1 MLHLFSLSKLAYTR
15 LLLQYVLWPPK
26 QFCQFYFKK
35 EKFYVLSSFSGQEAL
50 DILFQNNLD
59 LIILD
64 INLPDLSGFDLI
76 EQIKIINSNIPILI
90 LSACD
95 LDSAILHGFNLGAE
109 DYVTKPFNIE
119 ILHKKINVILKRN
132 TKNTFYK
139 DDHLFF
145 DKNTSKLVIDNKEI
159 KLTPLEFKLLSLFL
173 ENQNQIILKET
184 IIEKIWDSN
193 ENYVDEHTLLV
204 NISRLRNKIEDDK
217 HHYIK
222 TVYGLGYR
230 WCHDE

>member
-1 MLHLFSLSKLAYTR
+1 MYNI
-15 LLLQYVLWPPK
+15 LLIEDDRPLNK
-26 QFCQFYFKK
+26 AISIYFKK

-132 TKNTFYK
+132 TKNIFYK

-145 DKNTSKLVIDNKEI
+145 DKNTSKLVINNEET
-159 KLTPLEFKLLSLFL
+159 KLTPLEFKLLSFFL
-173 ENQNQIILKET
+173 ENQNQILLKET

-230 WCHDE
+230 WCQDE

>member
-1 MLHLFSLSKLAYTR
+1 MYNI
-15 LLLQYVLWPPK
+15 LLIEDDRPLNKAISV
-26 QFCQFYFKK
+26 YFKK

-95 LDSAILHGFNLGAE
+95 LDSALLHGFNLGAE

-230 WCHDE
+230 WCQDE

>member
-1 MLHLFSLSKLAYTR
+1 MYNI
-15 LLLQYVLWPPK
+15 LLIEDDRPLNKAISV
-26 QFCQFYFKK
+26 YFKK
-35 EKFYVLSSFSGQEAL
+35 EKFYVLSCFSGQEAL
-50 DILFQNNLD
+50 DTFSQNNSD

-230 WCHDE
+230 WCQDE

>member
-1 MLHLFSLSKLAYTR
+1 MKKHLQKCLFEEKVCNLVTEISSKET
-15 LLLQYVLWPPK
+15 
-26 QFCQFYFKK
+26 
-35 EKFYVLSSFSGQEAL
+35 G
-50 DILFQNNLD
+50 
-59 LIILD
+59 
-64 INLPDLSGFDLI
+64 G
-76 EQIKIINSNIPILI
+76 IPEP
-90 LSACD
+90 
-95 LDSAILHGFNLGAE
+95 N
-109 DYVTKPFNIE
+109 T
-119 ILHKKINVILKRN
+119 NVILKRN

>member
-1 MLHLFSLSKLAYTR
+1 MYNI
-15 LLLQYVLWPPK
+15 LLIEDDRPLNKAISV
-26 QFCQFYFKK
+26 YFKK

-50 DILFQNNLD
+50 DILSQNNLD

-76 EQIKIINSNIPILI
+76 EQIKIMNSNIPILI

-95 LDSAILHGFNLGAE
+95 LDSDILHGFNLGAE

-119 ILHKKINVILKRN
+119 IFHKKINVILKRN

-145 DKNTSKLVIDNKEI
+145 DKNISKLEINNKEI

-173 ENQNQIILKET
+173 ENQNQILLKER
-184 IIEKIWDSN
+184 IIEKIWDVN
-193 ENYVDEHTLLV
+193 ENYVDDHTLLV

>member
-1 MLHLFSLSKLAYTR
+1 MYNI
-15 LLLQYVLWPPK
+15 LLIEDDRPLNKAISV
-26 QFCQFYFKK
+26 YFKK

-204 NISRLRNKIEDDK
+204 NISRLRNKMEDDK

-230 WCHDE
+230 WCQDE

>member
-1 MLHLFSLSKLAYTR
+1 MYNI
-15 LLLQYVLWPPK
+15 LLIEDDRPLNKAISV
-26 QFCQFYFKK
+26 YFKK

-50 DILFQNNLD
+50 DILSQDNFD

>member
-1 MLHLFSLSKLAYTR
+1 MYSI
-15 LLLQYVLWPPK
+15 LLIEDDVALNKAISV
-26 QFCQFYFKK
+26 YFKK
-35 EKFYVLSSFSGQEAL
+35 ENFQVDSFFCGHDMIDAL
-50 DILFQNNLD
+50 EKNNFDI
-59 LIILD
+59 IILD

-76 EQIKIINSNIPILI
+76 KQIKLINSNIPVII

-95 LDSAILHGFNLGAE
+95 LDSDILHGFNLGAE

-132 TKNTFYK
+132 TKNIFYK

-145 DKNTSKLVIDNKEI
+145 DKNTSKLVINNEET

-173 ENQNQIILKET
+173 ENQNQILLKET

-230 WCHDE
+230 WCQDE

>member
-1 MLHLFSLSKLAYTR
+1 MNNI
-15 LLLQYVLWPPK
+15 LLIEDDRPLNK
-26 QFCQFYFKK
+26 AISIYFKK
-35 EKFYVLSSFSGQEAL
+35 EKFHVISCYCGQKAL
-50 DILFQNNLD
+50 DILLQNNLD

-76 EQIKIINSNIPILI
+76 KQIKIINSNIPILI

-95 LDSAILHGFNLGAE
+95 LDSDILHGFNLGAE

-119 ILHKKINVILKRN
+119 ILHKKINIILKRN

-139 DDHLFF
+139 DNHLFF
-145 DKNTSKLVIDNKEI
+145 DKNISKLVIDNKEI

-173 ENQNQIILKET
+173 ENQNQILLKET

-204 NISRLRNKIEDDK
+204 NISRLRNKIEDNK

>member
-1 MLHLFSLSKLAYTR
+1 MYNI
-15 LLLQYVLWPPK
+15 LLIEDDRPLNKAISV
-26 QFCQFYFKK
+26 YFKK

-119 ILHKKINVILKRN
+119 ILHKKINVILKRSQ
-132 TKNTFYK
+132 KNIFYK
-139 DDHLFF
+139 DNHIFF

-230 WCHDE
+230 WCQDE

>member
-1 MLHLFSLSKLAYTR
+1 MYNI
-15 LLLQYVLWPPK
+15 LLIEDDRPLNKAISV
-26 QFCQFYFKK
+26 YFKK
-35 EKFYVLSSFSGQEAL
+35 EKFYVLSSFSGQESL
-50 DILFQNNLD
+50 DILSQNNLD

>member
-1 MLHLFSLSKLAYTR
+1 MYNI
-15 LLLQYVLWPPK
+15 LLIEDDTALNKAISV
-26 QFCQFYFKK
+26 YFKK
-35 EKFYVLSSFSGQEAL
+35 EKFHVLSCFSGQEAL
-50 DILFQNNLD
+50 DTFSQNNSD

-76 EQIKIINSNIPILI
+76 EQIKIMNLNIPILI

-95 LDSAILHGFNLGAE
+95 LDSDILHGFNLGAE

-132 TKNTFYK
+132 TKNIFYK

-145 DKNTSKLVIDNKEI
+145 DKNTSKLVINNEET
-159 KLTPLEFKLLSLFL
+159 KLTPLEFKLLSFFL
-173 ENQNQIILKET
+173 ENQNQILLKET

-193 ENYVDEHTLLV
+193 KNYVDEHTLLV

-230 WCHDE
+230 CCQDE

>member
-1 MLHLFSLSKLAYTR
+1 MYNI
-15 LLLQYVLWPPK
+15 LLIEDDRPLNK
-26 QFCQFYFKK
+26 AISIYFKK

-139 DDHLFF
+139 NDHLFF

-159 KLTPLEFKLLSLFL
+159 KLTPIEFKLLSLFL

>member
-1 MLHLFSLSKLAYTR
+1 MYNI
-15 LLLQYVLWPPK
+15 LLIEDDRPLNKAISV
-26 QFCQFYFKK
+26 YFKK

-95 LDSAILHGFNLGAE
+95 LDSDILHGFNLGAE

>member
-1 MLHLFSLSKLAYTR
+1 MYNI
-15 LLLQYVLWPPK
+15 LLIEDDRPLNKAISV
-26 QFCQFYFKK
+26 YFKK
-35 EKFYVLSSFSGQEAL
+35 EKFYVLSTFSGQEAL

-184 IIEKIWDSN
+184 TIEKIWDSN

>member
-1 MLHLFSLSKLAYTR
+1 MLSLFF
-15 LLLQYVLWPPK
+15 QYL
-26 QFCQFYFKK
+26 K

-76 EQIKIINSNIPILI
+76 EQIKIMNLNIPILI

-95 LDSAILHGFNLGAE
+95 LDSDILHGFNLGAE

-132 TKNTFYK
+132 TKNIFYK

-145 DKNTSKLVIDNKEI
+145 DKNTSKLVINNEET
-159 KLTPLEFKLLSLFL
+159 KLTPLEFKLLSFFL
-173 ENQNQIILKET
+173 ENQNQILLKET

-230 WCHDE
+230 WCQDE

>member
-1 MLHLFSLSKLAYTR
+1 MYNI
-15 LLLQYVLWPPK
+15 LLIEDDRPLNKAISV
-26 QFCQFYFKK
+26 YFKK

-50 DILFQNNLD
+50 DILSQNNLD

-76 EQIKIINSNIPILI
+76 EQIKIMNLNIPILI

-95 LDSAILHGFNLGAE
+95 LDSDILHGFNLGAE

-119 ILHKKINVILKRN
+119 IFHKKINVILKRN

-145 DKNTSKLVIDNKEI
+145 DKNISKLEINNKEI

-173 ENQNQIILKET
+173 ENQNQILLKER
-184 IIEKIWDSN
+184 IIEKIWDVN

>member
-1 MLHLFSLSKLAYTR
+1 MYNI
-15 LLLQYVLWPPK
+15 LLIEDDRPLNKAISV
-26 QFCQFYFKK
+26 YFKK

-95 LDSAILHGFNLGAE
+95 LDSAILHGFNLVAE
-109 DYVTKPFNIE
+109 DYVTKPFNSE

-230 WCHDE
+230 WCQDE

>member
-1 MLHLFSLSKLAYTR
+1 MYNI
-15 LLLQYVLWPPK
+15 LLIEDDRPLNKAISV
-26 QFCQFYFKK
+26 YFKK

-193 ENYVDEHTLLV
+193 ENYVDEHTVLV

-230 WCHDE
+230 WCQDE

>member
-1 MLHLFSLSKLAYTR
+1 MYNI
-15 LLLQYVLWPPK
+15 LLIEDDRPLNKAISV
-26 QFCQFYFKK
+26 YFKK

-76 EQIKIINSNIPILI
+76 EQIKIMNLNIPILI

-95 LDSAILHGFNLGAE
+95 LDSDILHGFNLGAE

-132 TKNTFYK
+132 TKNIFYK

-230 WCHDE
+230 WCQDE

>member
-1 MLHLFSLSKLAYTR
+1 MYNI
-15 LLLQYVLWPPK
+15 LLIEDDRPLNKAISV
-26 QFCQFYFKK
+26 YFKK
-35 EKFYVLSSFSGQEAL
+35 QKFYVLSSFSGQEAL

-230 WCHDE
+230 WCQDE

>member
-1 MLHLFSLSKLAYTR
+1 MYNI
-15 LLLQYVLWPPK
+15 LLIEDDRPLNKAISV
-26 QFCQFYFKK
+26 YFKK

-50 DILFQNNLD
+50 DILSQNNLD

-64 INLPDLSGFDLI
+64 INLSDLSGFALI

-132 TKNTFYK
+132 TKNIFYK

-145 DKNTSKLVIDNKEI
+145 DKNTSKLVINNEET
-159 KLTPLEFKLLSLFL
+159 KLTPLEFKLLSFFL

>member
-1 MLHLFSLSKLAYTR
+1 MNMYSI
-15 LLLQYVLWPPK
+15 LLIEDDVALNKAISV
-26 QFCQFYFKK
+26 YFKK
-35 EKFYVLSSFSGQEAL
+35 ENFQVDSFFCGHDMIDAL
-50 DILFQNNLD
+50 EKNNFDI
-59 LIILD
+59 IILD

-76 EQIKIINSNIPILI
+76 KQIKLINSNIPVII

-95 LDSAILHGFNLGAE
+95 LDSDILHGFNLGAE

-145 DKNTSKLVIDNKEI
+145 DKNTSKLVINNKEI

-230 WCHDE
+230 WCQDE

>member
-1 MLHLFSLSKLAYTR
+1 MYNI
-15 LLLQYVLWPPK
+15 LLIEDDRPLNKAISV
-26 QFCQFYFKK
+26 YFKK

-50 DILFQNNLD
+50 DILSQNNLD

-109 DYVTKPFNIE
+109 DYLTKPFNIE

>member
-1 MLHLFSLSKLAYTR
+1 MYNI
-15 LLLQYVLWPPK
+15 LLIEDDTALNK
-26 QFCQFYFKK
+26 AISIYFKK
-35 EKFYVLSSFSGQEAL
+35 KKFHILSYFSGQEAL
-50 DILFQNNLD
+50 DTFSQNNSD

-76 EQIKIINSNIPILI
+76 EQIKIMNLNIPILI

-95 LDSAILHGFNLGAE
+95 LDSDILHGFNLGAE

-132 TKNTFYK
+132 TKNIFYK

-145 DKNTSKLVIDNKEI
+145 DKNTSKLVINNEET

-173 ENQNQIILKET
+173 ENQNQILLKET

>member
-1 MLHLFSLSKLAYTR
+1 MYNI
-15 LLLQYVLWPPK
+15 LLIEDDRPLNKAISV
-26 QFCQFYFKK
+26 YFKK
-35 EKFYVLSSFSGQEAL
+35 EKFYVLSTFNGQEAL
-50 DILFQNNLD
+50 DILLQNNLD

>member
-1 MLHLFSLSKLAYTR
+1 MYNI
-15 LLLQYVLWPPK
+15 LLIEDDRPLNKAISV
-26 QFCQFYFKK
+26 YFKK

-184 IIEKIWDSN
+184 IIEKIWGSN

-230 WCHDE
+230 WCQDE

>member
-1 MLHLFSLSKLAYTR
+1 MYNI
-15 LLLQYVLWPPK
+15 LLIEDDRPLNKAISV
-26 QFCQFYFKK
+26 YFKK

-50 DILFQNNLD
+50 DILSQNNLD

-132 TKNTFYK
+132 TKNIFYK

-145 DKNTSKLVIDNKEI
+145 DKNTSKLVINNEET
-159 KLTPLEFKLLSLFL
+159 KLTPLEFKLLSFFL

>member
-1 MLHLFSLSKLAYTR
+1 MYNI
-15 LLLQYVLWPPK
+15 LLIEDDRPLNKAISV
-26 QFCQFYFKK
+26 YFKK

-50 DILFQNNLD
+50 DILFKNNLD

-95 LDSAILHGFNLGAE
+95 FDSSILHGFNLGAE
-109 DYVTKPFNIE
+109 DYVTKTFNIE
-119 ILHKKINVILKRN
+119 MLHKKIDVILKRN

>member
-1 MLHLFSLSKLAYTR
+1 MYNI
-15 LLLQYVLWPPK
+15 LLIEDDTALNKAISV
-26 QFCQFYFKK
+26 YFKK
-35 EKFYVLSSFSGQEAL
+35 EKFHVLSCFSGQEAL
-50 DILFQNNLD
+50 DTFSQNNSD

-76 EQIKIINSNIPILI
+76 EQIKIMNLNIPIL

-95 LDSAILHGFNLGAE
+95 LDSDILHGFNLGAE

-132 TKNTFYK
+132 TKNIFYK

-145 DKNTSKLVIDNKEI
+145 DKNTSKLVINNEET

-173 ENQNQIILKET
+173 ENQNQILLKET

>member
-1 MLHLFSLSKLAYTR
+1 MYNI
-15 LLLQYVLWPPK
+15 LLIEDDRPLNKAISV
-26 QFCQFYFKK
+26 YFKK
-35 EKFYVLSSFSGQEAL
+35 EKFYVLSCFSGQEAL

>member
-1 MLHLFSLSKLAYTR
+1 MYNI
-15 LLLQYVLWPPK
+15 LLIEDDRPLNKAISV
-26 QFCQFYFKK
+26 YFKK

-76 EQIKIINSNIPILI
+76 EQIKIMNLNIPILI

-95 LDSAILHGFNLGAE
+95 LDSDILHGFNLGAE

-145 DKNTSKLVIDNKEI
+145 DKNTSKLVINNEET

-173 ENQNQIILKET
+173 ENQNQILLKET

>member
-1 MLHLFSLSKLAYTR
+1 MYNI
-15 LLLQYVLWPPK
+15 LLIEDDRPLNKAISV
-26 QFCQFYFKK
+26 YFKK

-64 INLPDLSGFDLI
+64 VNLPDLSGFDLI
-76 EQIKIINSNIPILI
+76 EQIKIINSNIPILPIII
-90 LSACD
+90 LSAKSEEVD
-95 LDSAILHGFNLGAE
+95 KIMGLNMGAD

-145 DKNTSKLVIDNKEI
+145 DKNTSKLVINNKEI

>member
-1 MLHLFSLSKLAYTR
+1 M
-15 LLLQYVLWPPK
+15 
-26 QFCQFYFKK
+26 
-35 EKFYVLSSFSGQEAL
+35 
-50 DILFQNNLD
+50 NL
-59 LIILD
+59 
-64 INLPDLSGFDLI
+64 
-76 EQIKIINSNIPILI
+76 NIPIII

-95 LDSAILHGFNLGAE
+95 LDSDILHGFNLGAE

-132 TKNTFYK
+132 TKNIFYK

-145 DKNTSKLVIDNKEI
+145 DKNTSKLVINNEET
-159 KLTPLEFKLLSLFL
+159 KLTPLEFKLLSFFL
-173 ENQNQIILKET
+173 ENQNQILLKET
-184 IIEKIWDSN
+184 IIEKILDSN

-230 WCHDE
+230 WCQDE

>member
-1 MLHLFSLSKLAYTR
+1 MYNI
-15 LLLQYVLWPPK
+15 LLIEDDRPLNKAISV
-26 QFCQFYFKK
+26 YFKK
-35 EKFYVLSSFSGQEAL
+35 EKFYVLSSFIGQEAL

-230 WCHDE
+230 WCQDE

>member
-1 MLHLFSLSKLAYTR
+1 MYNI
-15 LLLQYVLWPPK
+15 LLIEDDRPLNKAISV
-26 QFCQFYFKK
+26 YFKK
-35 EKFYVLSSFSGQEAL
+35 EKFYVLSTFSGQEAL

-145 DKNTSKLVIDNKEI
+145 DKNTSKLVTDNKEI

>member
-1 MLHLFSLSKLAYTR
+1 MYNI
-15 LLLQYVLWPPK
+15 LLIEDDRPLNKAISV
-26 QFCQFYFKK
+26 YFKK

-76 EQIKIINSNIPILI
+76 EQIKIINSNITILI

>member
-1 MLHLFSLSKLAYTR
+1 MYNI
-15 LLLQYVLWPPK
+15 LLIEDDRPLNK
-26 QFCQFYFKK
+26 AISIYFKK

-50 DILFQNNLD
+50 DILSQNNLD